1 MDRLR
6 GQLSPERLVALGLVL
21 GERTFIARNAY
32 LDPGWPWLITIGD
45 QATLGPGVIVLAH
58 DASMQRHIRRTRIAP
73 VVIGNR
79 AFIGAGAIV
88 LAGSTIGEDAI
99 VGAGAVVRGDVP
111 AGAVVIGNPAT
122 VVADVAS
129 MAQRHLDAAS
139 GAPSWPH
146 DGWTLLNGITDERKR
161 IQREAL
167 AAGISGYL
175 EWPDGLRSDGL
186 SKPHTRRI
194 MLRRTHR

>member
-1 MDRLR
+1 VSRFKQRIVDRLR
-6 GQLSPERLVALGLVL
+6 GQLTPERLVALGLVL

-32 LDPGWPWLITIGD
+32 IDPGWPWLITIGD

-73 VVIGNR
+73 VVIGRR

-88 LAGSTIGEDAI
+88 LPGSTVGDDAI
-99 VGAGAVVRGDVP
+99 VGAGAVVRGRIPD
-111 AGAVVIGNPAT
+111 GSVVIGNPAT

-129 MAQRHLDAAS
+129 MTQRHLDAA
-139 GAPSWPH
+139 GAAPTWPH
-146 DGWTLLNGITDERKR
+146 DGWTLLNGITTERKR

-175 EWPDGLRSDGL
+175 EWPERLTADEPSA
-186 SKPHTRRI
+186 
-194 MLRRTHR
+194 